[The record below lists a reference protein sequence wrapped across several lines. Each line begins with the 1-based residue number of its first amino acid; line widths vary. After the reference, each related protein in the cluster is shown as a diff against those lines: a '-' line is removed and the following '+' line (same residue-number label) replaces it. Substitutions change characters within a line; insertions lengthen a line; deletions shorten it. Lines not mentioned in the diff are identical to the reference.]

1 MHHVDLS
8 QTGGVRDK
16 TNADVAALR
25 SEISRLRQLVDELQ
39 TQLASSTRQL
49 ECARS
54 DRNRVA
60 AEVTSA
66 TAESAAARQRSEKA
80 EAELLQRCSSDAAG
94 EERLRH
100 CLKEL
105 DRLRER
111 LRESEEGETAQRQRG
126 QAEQE
131 VAMELRKESE
141 R

>member
-39 TQLASSTRQL
+39 TQLASSARQL

-54 DRNRVA
+54 NHDRAA
-60 AEVTSA
+60 AEATSA
-66 TAESAAARQRSEKA
+66 TAESAVARQRSE
-80 EAELLQRCSSDAAG
+80 EAELLRRSSCDAAG